1 MKLTKLFLFLAS
13 ISALVISS
21 DSSVL
26 AAATGTFDVKTSVV
40 ASCNITLPASIVFA
54 AYDPLS
60 ATPDDNTSQAMTI
73 ACSQG
78 SVTHISLNYGST
90 VPLGPAAMGNGAS
103 GRLLYELH
111 KDSLTGALWN
121 GADLQT
127 GTAPS
132 TAARSFTIYGRIPAL
147 QDVPVGSYTDTVT
160 ATVLF

>member
-1 MKLTKLFLFLAS
+1 MKLTKLILLLAS
-13 ISALVISS
+13 ASALVISS
-21 DSSVL
+21 DRSAS
-26 AAATGTFDVKTSVV
+26 AAITGAFDVKTSVV
-40 ASCNITLPASIVFA
+40 ASCNITLPASIVFT

-78 SVTHISLNYGST
+78 SVTHISLNFGST
-90 VPLGPAAMGNGAS
+90 VPLGPAAMGNGGAA
-103 GRLLYELH
+103 RLLYELH

-121 GADLQT
+121 GASLDT

-132 TAARSFTIYGRIPAL
+132 TTPRSFTIYGRIPAL